1 MASTKYIQARR
12 EGLRE
17 VHALSLKGKNPS
29 LPVLSEILP
38 EINRLSQ
45 VPLGVI
51 QVSMDQIV
59 GTVTKGRTSAFSRS
73 FLPLLE
79 QDSEFAAK
87 WSALYDAVIEE
98 GLRQPIKAMEYYNEY
113 YVIEGNKRVSVMRSL
128 ESPLIE
134 ADVTRV
140 MPTPEDTPR
149 WRIYQE
155 YLRFYDDTKI
165 NSIRFEREGGY
176 TRLCAL
182 LGHKVGEKWSGD
194 AVFDLQSCYYR
205 FCQAYKARAK
215 GQMPMSPGDAFLIY
229 LEVFRFDESYNKT
242 PAEFGKD
249 LERIWKEFLVAGAQK
264 PQALLN
270 QPGEKQQGIL
280 KSVLRMGPQTVRC
293 AFLYNRSP
301 DVSGWTY
308 WHELGRKALEEAFG
322 SHVETIARE
331 NIPVAKADEVI
342 EELAAQGYSVIFA
355 TTPLFLNSCMR
366 MSVAHPELKILNC
379 SLLASYHNVRSYY
392 LRIYEAKFILG
403 AIAGALAEDD
413 QIGYIAD
420 YPIYG
425 TPASINAFALG
436 AQMTNP
442 RARIILDWSTLPE
455 HNPEAALAE
464 QHVHIISGR
473 DISAPK
479 LESRAFGVYSSLNG
493 DIQNLAMPVWNWE
506 KLYHGIV
513 RSILTGAW
521 EDEDENNADRALSYY
536 MGMSTD
542 AIDIICSKAVPVR
555 LHRLVDLLHERIR
568 SGAFLPF
575 VGPIYDQDGELR
587 VDKDTVLTPLE
598 IISMDYLARNVEGR
612 IPKFHELVESAQA
625 LVELQGI
632 RAVKPEADDAL
643 GTEGV

>member
-1 MASTKYIQARR
+1 MANAQYTQARR

-17 VHALSLKGKNPS
+17 VHALTVKGENPS

-38 EINRLSQ
+38 EINRLSP
-45 VPLGVI
+45 VPLGII
-51 QVSMDQIV
+51 QVSMDQIA

-79 QDSEFAAK
+79 PDSEFGTK
-87 WSALYDAVIEE
+87 WGLLYDSVVEE
-98 GLRQPIKAMEYYNEY
+98 GLNQPIKAMEYYNKY

-134 ADVTRV
+134 ADVTRIIP
-140 MPTPEDTPR
+140 MPEDTPR
-149 WRIYQE
+149 YRIYQE

-165 NSIRFEREGGY
+165 NSITFEREGGY
-176 TRLCAL
+176 KRLCEL
-182 LGHKVGEKWSGD
+182 VGRKMGEKWPGD

-205 FCQAYKARAK
+205 FSQAYKERCK
-215 GQMPMSPGDAFLIY
+215 GQKMPMAIGDAFLIY
-229 LEVFRFDESYNKT
+229 LEVFRYDESYNKT
-242 PAEFGKD
+242 PTQLGRD

-264 PQALLN
+264 PAALLN
-270 QPGEKQQGIL
+270 QPGEKQQNIL
-280 KSVLRMGPQTVRC
+280 KTVLRMQPQTVRC

-301 DVSGWTY
+301 GVSGWTY

-322 SHVETIARE
+322 AHVETVARE
-331 NIPVAKADEVI
+331 NIPVDKADEVI
-342 EELAAQGYSVIFA
+342 EELAKEGYTVIFA

-403 AIAGALAEDD
+403 AIAGALADD
-413 QIGYIAD
+413 DLIGYIAD

-425 TPASINAFALG
+425 VPASINAFALG

-442 RARIILDWSTLPE
+442 RARIILDWSTLPG

-473 DISAPK
+473 DISAPNM
-479 LESRAFGVYSSLNG
+479 ESRAFGVYNNLNG
-493 DIQNLAMPVWNWE
+493 DIHNLAMPVWNWE

-521 EDEDENNADRALSYY
+521 EDEDEHNADRALSYY

-542 AIDIICSKAVPVR
+542 AIDIICSKSVPVR
-555 LHRLVDLLHERIR
+555 VHRLVDLLHERIR
-568 SGAFLPF
+568 AGAFLPF
-575 VGPIYDQDGELR
+575 VGPIEDQDGVLR
-587 VDKDTVLTPLE
+587 VARDVVLTPLE
-598 IISMDYLARNVEGR
+598 IISMDYLAKNVEGR

-625 LVELQGI
+625 LVKLQGI
-632 RAVKPEADDAL
+632 RAVKPENDDA
-643 GTEGV
+643 